1 MKDNRQNER
10 NRFTYEDNGLEE
22 VSTQIMDSYNS
33 GFMGEQEAKA
43 RTQKNLQSKGE

>member
-1 MKDNRQNER
+1 MKDENQNER
-10 NRFTYEDNGLEE
+10 SRFTFEKKGLEE

-43 RTQKNLQSKGE
+43 RTQENLQSKGE